1 MGDRF
6 CYFTMSID
14 ANERAV
20 FAALADMLIPA
31 SEGFPSASEA
41 GVAAEGLD
49 EVLLFRPDVVSG
61 LKNLLTSSRGQP
73 PVEAVAELQENDPA
87 GFGLLTEIA
96 AGAYFLNPQV
106 LAKLGYTG
114 QEPKPIDPRPDY
126 LDDGLLQAVLN
137 RGPIYRRTPGMD

>member
-1 MGDRF
+1 
-6 CYFTMSID
+6 MSID
-14 ANERAV
+14 ANESAV
-20 FAALADMLIPA
+20 FAALADVLIPA

-49 EVLLFRPDVVSG
+49 EVLLFRPDVVTG

-73 PVEAVAELQENDPA
+73 PVEAVAVLQENDPD

-106 LAKLGYTG
+106 LAKLGYTV
-114 QEPKPIDPRPDY
+114 QEPKPIDLHPDY

-137 RGPIYRRTPGMD
+137 RGPIYRRTPGMVSLPRS